1 MTTKTPASAPDPLD
15 LSCREFV
22 ELASDYVE
30 GHLPLEERSRFEMH
44 LCYCAPC
51 KVYLGQIRATIATAG
66 RLTEDDLAPA
76 ERATLLAAFR
86 DWKRTA

>member
-1 MTTKTPASAPDPLD
+1 MKTPLSAPVPGE

-30 GHLPLEERSRFEMH
+30 DRLPLHERSRFEMH

-51 KVYLGQIRATIATAG
+51 RIYLRQIRSTIETAG
-66 RLTEDDLAPA
+66 RLTEDDLPPGPR
-76 ERATLLAAFR
+76 ETLLAAFR
-86 DWKRTA
+86 DWKKSV

>member
-1 MTTKTPASAPDPLD
+1 MKTPMPTPDPMD
-15 LSCREFV
+15 LSCRELV

-30 GHLPLEERSRFEMH
+30 RRLPLEERSRFEMH

-51 KVYLGQIRATIATAG
+51 KVYLQQLRATIEAAG
-66 RLTEDDLAPA
+66 RLTEDDLAPGPREA
-76 ERATLLAAFR
+76 LLAAFR